1 MNLRAD
7 NRWQIWI
14 DRGGTFTDVVARSP
28 DGEVVTTKY
37 LSEDPARPG
46 DAAVGAIRDL
56 TGAGDGALPP
66 LAIRMGSTVATNALL
81 ERKGEPTLLAIT
93 RGFGDA
99 LTIGYQDRPELFARK
114 LDRTQ
119 PPHAMVAE
127 IIERVGPE
135 GDVLT
140 PLDEAAARAS
150 LQAAR
155 DQGLTS
161 IAIVLMHGYR
171 YPAHE
176 RRLATIAAELG
187 FAQIS
192 ASHDVSALI
201 KLIGRGD
208 TTLADAYL
216 SPVLHHY
223 VRQFIGQL
231 GAGSEGGVDPQFMKS
246 SGGLAAAAAFHGRD
260 AILSGPAGG
269 IVGMVGSAAP
279 LGKTRLIGF
288 DMGGTSTD
296 VSHYAGRLE
305 RDNETIVAGTRIR
318 APMLRI
324 HTVAAGGGSICRWD
338 GARLSVGPESAGANP
353 GPAAYGRGGP
363 LTVTDCNV
371 LLGKIQ
377 PDHFPKLFGPAGDQ
391 PLDREIVVQKFAA
404 MAAEVGNITPEGL
417 AEGLLAIAVQQM
429 ANAIKRITIARGHDV
444 SQGYSLVGF
453 GGAAGQHVC
462 LVADA
467 LGVDEILLHP
477 LAGVLSAYGMGLARP
492 SAIRERTLA
501 LTLDDNCAAAL
512 AAVEAELSAQAR
524 ADLSATA
531 QTSRETLLFVRLA
544 DGDNAIELPFA
555 PAAEIAAAFAAA
567 FRQRFGYAPHDNLV
581 VDRIRVELTEA
592 GDAQAALPP
601 PASGAETTPETVT
614 AWLAGAAHDVPLHQR
629 INLAPG
635 RRVASPAIIIDALST
650 TVIEPGWTATVE
662 QEGTL
667 RVTRSLRASRKADV
681 PPKGFAQRHK
691 DTNTEQGADRRYRK
705 ADMDLAPEAKT
716 GKARHA
722 PSFFVSLCLRA
733 KSFLGLTPKDDP
745 PFERITEPDPIR
757 LEIFN
762 SLFMAIAEEMGGAL
776 QHSASSI
783 NIRERLD
790 FSCAIFDGEGRL
802 VANAPHMPVHL
813 GSMGESVRTILR
825 QRGPGADGQPR
836 DGRGLRPGDA
846 YALNAPYDG
855 GTHLPD
861 ITVIMPV
868 FVAGQDTP
876 AFFVAARGHHADLGG
891 IAPGSMPPNS
901 RSIDDEGIIFDNM
914 LLVDDGHFR
923 DAAVAAHL
931 ADSPFPARNPALN
944 IADLKAQVAACQR
957 GASALADLSAAHGVQ
972 TVAAYMAHGQAQA
985 EAAVRQLLARL
996 DDGQFRYAMDN
1007 GAEVVVAVTVDRDA
1021 RHVTIDFTGSS
1032 ATLPDNFNAPLP
1044 VVRAAVLYVLRTMLD
1059 DPIPMNEGCLA
1070 PVTLIV
1076 PENSMLSPRYPAA
1089 VVAGNVETSQVITD
1103 ALFAAF
1109 GAMAPA
1115 QGTMNNFTFG
1125 NETHQY
1131 YETIAGGSGA
1141 GPGFDGTSVIQTHMT
1156 NSRMTDPE
1164 VMEMRFPV
1172 IVEEFSIRQGSGGEG
1187 QWRGGDGATRR
1198 IRFREPMAA
1207 NILANR
1213 RAIPPRGLAGGSDAA
1228 PGRNWVE
1235 RGDGTVEMLGATG
1248 SADLAAG
1255 DAFVIETPGGGG
1267 YGEPGD
1273 ERG

>member
-1 MNLRAD
+1 MAFPTD
-7 NRWQIWI
+7 ERWHIWI

-28 DGEVVTTKY
+28 GGAVVTTKY

-46 DAAVGAIRDL
+46 DAAVNAIRDL
-56 TGAGDGALPP
+56 TGAGAGALPP

-93 RGFGDA
+93 RGFRDA
-99 LTIGYQDRPELFARK
+99 LTIGYQDRPDLFARR
-114 LDRTQ
+114 LDRIP
-119 PPHAMVAE
+119 PPHAAIAE
-127 IIERVGPE
+127 IAERTGPDGE
-135 GDVLT
+135 VLL
-140 PLDEAAARAS
+140 PLDEGAARAS
-150 LQAAR
+150 LEAAR
-155 DQGLTS
+155 ESGLSS
-161 IAIVLMHGYR
+161 IAIVLVHGYR
-171 YPAHE
+171 HPAHE
-176 RRLATIAAELG
+176 ARLAQIARETG

-192 ASHDVSALI
+192 TSHDVSALI

-216 SPVLHHY
+216 SPVLRHY
-223 VRQFIGQL
+223 VDQFVAQL
-231 GAGSEGGVDPQFMKS
+231 GDDVDPQFMKS
-246 SGGLAAAAAFHGRD
+246 SGGLASAAAFHGRD

-279 LGKTRLIGF
+279 LGKDRLIGF

-338 GARLSVGPESAGANP
+338 GARLLVGPESAGANP

-377 PDHFPKLFGPAGDQ
+377 PGHFPKLFGPDGDQ
-391 PLDREIVVQKFAA
+391 PLDRAIVVEKFAA
-404 MAAEVGNITPEGL
+404 MAAEVGNITPEAL
-417 AEGLLAIAVQQM
+417 AGGLLAIAVQQM
-429 ANAIKRITIARGHDV
+429 ANAIKRITIARGHDLT
-444 SQGYSLVGF
+444 QGYSLTGF

-467 LGVDEILLHP
+467 LGIDEILLHP

-501 LTLDDNCAAAL
+501 LKLDEDCAATL
-512 AAVEAELSAQAR
+512 AAAEADLSDQAR
-524 ADLSATA
+524 ADLAPDAETI
-531 QTSRETLLFVRLA
+531 RETLLFVRLA
-544 DGDNAIELPFA
+544 DSDNAIELPLA
-555 PAAEIAAAFAAA
+555 PPADIAQAFAAA
-567 FRQRFGYAPHDNLV
+567 FRQRFGYAPHANLV
-581 VDRIRVELTEA
+581 VDRIRVELTETA
-592 GDAQAALPP
+592 DAPATIAP
-601 PASGAETTPETVT
+601 PAPSAGAEPEIVI
-614 AWLAGAAHDVPLHQR
+614 AWLAGAGHRVPLHQR
-629 INLAPG
+629 AALAPG
-635 RRVASPAIIIDALST
+635 RTVAGPAIIIDALST
-650 TVIEPGWTATVE
+650 TIVEPGWRAEV
-662 QEGTL
+662 QHEGTL
-667 RVTRSLRASRKADV
+667 LLARTRTADV
-681 PPKGFAQRHK
+681 AAATQH
-691 DTNTEQGADRRYRK
+691 
-705 ADMDLAPEAKT
+705 DLAT
-716 GKARHA
+716 
-722 PSFFVSLCLRA
+722 
-733 KSFLGLTPKDDP
+733 
-745 PFERITEPDPIR
+745 PDPVR

-825 QRGPGADGQPR
+825 QRTKDA
-836 DGRGLRPGDA
+836 RGIRRGDA

-868 FVAGQDTP
+868 FVAGKDEGDETP
-876 AFFVAARGHHADLGG
+876 DFFVAARGHHADLGG
-891 IAPGSMPPNS
+891 IAPGSMPPDS
-901 RSIDDEGIIFDNM
+901 KSIADEGILFDNV
-914 LLVDDGHFR
+914 LIVDDGHFL
-923 DAAVAAHL
+923 DAAVASHL
-931 ADSPFPARNPALN
+931 VDSPWPARNPALN

-957 GASALADLSAAHGVQ
+957 GASALADLSAAHGAA
-972 TVAAYMAHGQAQA
+972 TVAAYMTHGQRQA
-985 EAAVRQLLARL
+985 EAAVRQLIAGLG
-996 DDGQFRYAMDN
+996 DGQFTYAMDN
-1007 GAEVVVAVTVDRDA
+1007 GAEVAVAVKVDRAA

-1032 ATLPDNFNAPLP
+1032 ATLPDNFNAPTP

-1076 PENSMLSPRYPAA
+1076 PGNSMLSPRWPAA

-1103 ALFAAF
+1103 ALFIAF
-1109 GAMAPA
+1109 GAMAGA

-1125 NETHQY
+1125 NDTHQY

-1164 VMEMRFPV
+1164 VMETRFPV
-1172 IVEEFSIRQGSGGEG
+1172 IVEEFSIRRGSGGAG
-1187 QWRGGDGATRR
+1187 RWRGGDGATRR
-1198 IRFREPMAA
+1198 IRFRAPMAA

-1213 RAIPPRGLAGGSDAA
+1213 RRIAPAGLAGGCDGA
-1228 PGRNWVE
+1228 PGRNRVE
-1235 RGDGTVEMLGATG
+1235 RTDGTIEELGATG
-1248 SADLAAG
+1248 SARLEAG

-1267 YGEPGD
+1267 YGAAE
-1273 ERG
+1273 ER

>member
-1 MNLRAD
+1 MPPHTD
-7 NRWQIWI
+7 ERWHIWI
-14 DRGGTFTDVVARSP
+14 DRGGTFTDVVARRP
-28 DGEVVTTKY
+28 DGAVVTTKY

-56 TGAGDGALPP
+56 TGAGAGALPP

-99 LTIGYQDRPELFARK
+99 LTIGYQDRPDLFARR
-114 LDRTQ
+114 LDRTP
-119 PPHAMVAE
+119 PPHAAVAE
-127 IIERVGPE
+127 IAERVGPDGE
-135 GDVLT
+135 ILT
-140 PLDEAAARAS
+140 PLDEDAARAA

-155 DQGLTS
+155 DRGLSS

-176 RRLATIAAELG
+176 RLLAEIARELG
-187 FAQIS
+187 FTQIS
-192 ASHDVSALI
+192 TSHDVSALI
-201 KLIGRGD
+201 KLVGRGD

-216 SPVLHHY
+216 SPVLRHY
-223 VRQFIGQL
+223 VDQFVAQL
-231 GAGSEGGVDPQFMKS
+231 GASSNGGIDPQFMKS
-246 SGGLAAAAAFHGRD
+246 SGGLASAAAFHGRD

-269 IVGMVGSAAP
+269 IVGMAGSAAP

-296 VSHYAGRLE
+296 VSHYAGSLE

-338 GARLSVGPESAGANP
+338 GARLIVGPESAGANP

-377 PDHFPKLFGPAGDQ
+377 PDHFPKLFGPNGDH
-391 PLDREIVVQKFAA
+391 PLGRDIVVEKFAA
-404 MAAEVGNITPEGL
+404 MAAEVGNITPEVL

-429 ANAIKRITIARGHDV
+429 ANAIKRITIARGHDLT
-444 SQGYSLVGF
+444 QGYSLVGF

-462 LVADA
+462 LVANA

-501 LTLDDNCAAAL
+501 LKLDAGCAKAL
-512 AAVEAELSAQAR
+512 ATVETELSGQAS
-524 ADLSATA
+524 ADLSPDTE
-531 QTSRETLLFVRLA
+531 TVRETLLFVRLA
-544 DGDNAIELPFA
+544 DSDNAIELPLA
-555 PAAEIAAAFAAA
+555 SPAEIASAFAAA

-581 VDRIRVELTEA
+581 IDRIRVELTET
-592 GDAQAALPP
+592 GDTPATIAP
-601 PASGAETTPETVT
+601 PAPLAEAEPETVT
-614 AWLAGAAHDVPLHQR
+614 AWLAGAEHSVPLHQR
-629 INLAPG
+629 SALAPG
-635 RRVASPAIIIDALST
+635 RTVAGPAIIIDPLST
-650 TVIEPGWTATVE
+650 TIVEPGWRAEV
-662 QEGTL
+662 QSEGTL
-667 RVTRSLRASRKADV
+667 LLARSR
-681 PPKGFAQRHK
+681 
-691 DTNTEQGADRRYRK
+691 
-705 ADMDLAPEAKT
+705 LAETHVAV
-716 GKARHA
+716 A
-722 PSFFVSLCLRA
+722 
-733 KSFLGLTPKDDP
+733 DDP
-745 PFERITEPDPIR
+745 THPDPIR

-790 FSCAIFDGEGRL
+790 FSCAIFDGNGSL

-825 QRGPGADGQPR
+825 QRTT
-836 DGRGLRPGDA
+836 DGRGIRRGDA

-868 FVAGQDTP
+868 FVAKEDDGDDTP
-876 AFFVAARGHHADLGG
+876 SFFVAARGHHADLGG
-891 IAPGSMPPNS
+891 IAPGSMPPGS
-901 RSIDDEGIIFDNM
+901 RSIEDEGILFDNE
-914 LLVDDGHFR
+914 LIVDDGNFL
-923 DAAVAAHL
+923 DAAVHAHL
-931 ADSPFPARNPALN
+931 NVGNWPARNPALN

-957 GASALADLSAAHGVQ
+957 GASALADLCAAHGAA
-972 TVAAYMAHGQAQA
+972 TVAAYMAHGQRQA
-985 EAAVRQLLARL
+985 EAAVRQLIARL
-996 DDGQFRYAMDN
+996 DDGAFRYPMDN
-1007 GAEVVVAVTVDRDA
+1007 GAEVAVAVTVDREA

-1032 ATLPDNFNAPLP
+1032 LTLPDNFNAPTP

-1076 PENSMLSPRYPAA
+1076 PPDSMLSPRYPAA

-1103 ALFAAF
+1103 ALFIAF
-1109 GAMAPA
+1109 GAMAGA

-1125 NETHQY
+1125 NDAHQY

-1164 VMEMRFPV
+1164 VMETRFPV
-1172 IVEEFSIRQGSGGEG
+1172 IVEEFSIRRGSGGAG
-1187 QWRGGDGATRR
+1187 RWHGGDGARRR
-1198 IRFREPMAA
+1198 IRFRAPMAA

-1213 RAIPPRGLAGGSDAA
+1213 RRIAPAGLAGGADAA
-1228 PGRNWVE
+1228 PGRNWIE
-1235 RGDGTVEMLGATG
+1235 RADGRVEMLAATG
-1248 SADLAAG
+1248 SADLGAG

-1267 YGEPGD
+1267 YGNAGE
-1273 ERG
+1273 E

>member
-1 MNLRAD
+1 MALHPD
-7 NRWQIWI
+7 DRWHIWI

-28 DGEVVTTKY
+28 DGTVVTTKY

-46 DAAVGAIRDL
+46 DAAVNAIHDL
-56 TGAGDGALPP
+56 TGAGSGPLPR

-93 RGFGDA
+93 RGFGNA
-99 LTIGYQDRPELFARK
+99 LTIGYQDRPDLFARK
-114 LDRTQ
+114 LQRTP
-119 PPHAMVAE
+119 PPHAEVAE
-127 IIERVGPE
+127 IAERVDPDGA
-135 GDVLT
+135 VLT
-140 PLDEAAARAS
+140 PLDEEQARTA

-155 DQGLTS
+155 DRGLAS

-176 RRLATIAAELG
+176 RRLAAIAAELG
-187 FAQIS
+187 FTQIS
-192 ASHDVSALI
+192 TSHEVSALI

-216 SPVLHHY
+216 SPVLRHY
-223 VRQFIGQL
+223 VDQFVGQL
-231 GAGSEGGVDPQFMKS
+231 GEGIDPQFMKS
-246 SGGLAAAAAFHGRD
+246 SGGLAAASAFHGRD

-279 LGKTRLIGF
+279 LGKMRLIGF

-338 GARLSVGPESAGANP
+338 GARLLVGPESAGANP

-391 PLDREIVVQKFAA
+391 PLDRTVVAEKFAA
-404 MAAEVGNITPEGL
+404 MAADVGSITPEAL

-444 SQGYSLVGF
+444 TQGYSLVGF

-467 LGVDEILLHP
+467 LGIDEILLHP
-477 LAGVLSAYGMGLARP
+477 LAGVLSAYGMGLAKP

-501 LTLDDNCAAAL
+501 LKLDADCAATL
-512 AAVEAELSAQAR
+512 AAAE
-524 ADLSATA
+524 ADLSEQARTDLAEGAEAT
-531 QTSRETLLFVRLA
+531 RETLLFVRLA
-544 DGDNAIELPFA
+544 DSDNAIELPLA
-555 PAAEIAAAFAAA
+555 PPAEVASAFAAA

-592 GDAQAALPP
+592 ADTPAALPP
-601 PASGAETTPETVT
+601 PATSSETTSETVA
-614 AWLAGAAHDVPLHQR
+614 AWLAGAPRDVPLHQR
-629 INLAPG
+629 SALAAG
-635 RRVASPAIIIDALST
+635 SSVSGPAIIIDALST
-650 TVIEPGWTATVE
+650 TVVEPGWTATVE
-662 QEGTL
+662 EEGTL
-667 RVTRSLRASRKADV
+667 NLTRAPRRKPGPSVHDDTRGSTPSGPRLSSGSTNASD
-681 PPKGFAQRHK
+681 
-691 DTNTEQGADRRYRK
+691 
-705 ADMDLAPEAKT
+705 
-716 GKARHA
+716 
-722 PSFFVSLCLRA
+722 
-733 KSFLGLTPKDDP
+733 
-745 PFERITEPDPIR
+745 EPDPIR

-790 FSCAIFDGEGRL
+790 FSCAIFDGKGRL

-825 QRGPGADGQPR
+825 QRTG
-836 DGRGLRPGDA
+836 DGRGIRRGDA

-868 FVAGQDTP
+868 FVESSTP
-876 AFFVAARGHHADLGG
+876 SFFVAARGHHADLGG
-891 IAPGSMPPNS
+891 ISPGSMPPDS
-901 RSIDDEGIIFDNM
+901 KSIADEGILFDNV
-914 LLVDDGHFR
+914 LIVDDGNFL
-923 DAAVAAHL
+923 DAEVHAHL
-931 ADSPFPARNPALN
+931 TAGDWPARNPALN
-944 IADLKAQVAACQR
+944 ITDLKAQVAACQR
-957 GASALADLSAAHGVQ
+957 GASALTDLSAAHGTA
-972 TVAAYMAHGQAQA
+972 TVAAYMAHGQRQA
-985 EAAVRQLLARL
+985 EAAVRQLIARL
-996 DDGQFRYAMDN
+996 DDGAFTYAMDN
-1007 GAEVVVAVTVDRDA
+1007 GAEVAVAVKVDRAA

-1032 ATLPDNFNAPLP
+1032 PTLPDNFNAPMP

-1076 PENSMLSPRYPAA
+1076 PDDSMLSPRHPAA

-1103 ALFAAF
+1103 ALFIAF
-1109 GAMAPA
+1109 GAMAGA

-1125 NETHQY
+1125 NEAHQY

-1141 GPGFDGTSVIQTHMT
+1141 GPGFNGTSVIQTHMT

-1164 VMEMRFPV
+1164 VMEIRFPV
-1172 IVEEFSIRQGSGGEG
+1172 IVEEFSIRKGSGGVG
-1187 QWRGGDGATRR
+1187 RWHGGDGATRR

-1213 RAIPPRGLAGGSDAA
+1213 RRIAPAGLAGGEDAA

-1235 RGDGTVEMLGATG
+1235 RTDGSVEVLAATG

-1267 YGEPGD
+1267 YGKAGD
-1273 ERG
+1273 DN

>member
-1 MNLRAD
+1 MAPPTD
-7 NRWQIWI
+7 ARWHIWI
-14 DRGGTFTDVVARSP
+14 DRGGTFTDVVARRP
-28 DGEVVTTKY
+28 DGAVITTKY

-56 TGAGDGALPP
+56 TGAGAGELPP

-81 ERKGEPTLLAIT
+81 ERKGQPTLLAIT
-93 RGFGDA
+93 HGFRDA
-99 LTIGYQDRPELFARK
+99 LTIGYQDRPELFARR
-114 LDRTQ
+114 LDRTP
-119 PPHAMVAE
+119 PPHAEVAE
-127 IIERVGPE
+127 MIERIGPDGE
-135 GDVLT
+135 VLT
-140 PLDEAAARAS
+140 PLDEEAARAAFH
-150 LQAAR
+150 AAR
-155 DQGLTS
+155 HRGLS
-161 IAIVLMHGYR
+161 SVAIVLMHGYR

-176 RRLATIAAELG
+176 RRLAELAAEAG
-187 FAQIS
+187 FTQIS
-192 ASHDVSALI
+192 TSHDVSALI
-201 KLIGRGD
+201 KLVGRGD

-216 SPVLHHY
+216 SPVLRHY
-223 VRQFIGQL
+223 VDQFVAQL
-231 GAGSEGGVDPQFMKS
+231 GDDGANPQFMKS
-246 SGGLAAAAAFHGRD
+246 SGGLASASAFHGRD

-279 LGKTRLIGF
+279 LGKDRLIGF

-305 RDNETIVAGTRIR
+305 RDNESVVAGTRIR

-338 GARLSVGPESAGANP
+338 GARLTVGPESAGANP

-377 PDHFPKLFGPAGDQ
+377 PDHFPKLFGPGGDQ
-391 PLDREIVVQKFAA
+391 PLDRTVVAEKFAA
-404 MAAEVGNITPEGL
+404 MAAEIGSITPEAL

-429 ANAIKRITIARGHDV
+429 ANAIKRITVARGHDLT
-444 SQGYSLVGF
+444 QGYSLVGF

-467 LGVDEILLHP
+467 LGIDEILLHP

-501 LTLDDNCAAAL
+501 LTLNDDAATTLAAA
-512 AAVEAELSAQAR
+512 EAELSAAAR
-524 ADLSATA
+524 ADLTLGAA
-531 QTSRETLLFVRLA
+531 IARETLLFVRLA
-544 DGDNAIELPFA
+544 DSDNAIELPLA
-555 PAAEIAAAFAAA
+555 PPAAVAAAFAAA
-567 FRQRFGYAPHDNLV
+567 FRQRFGYAPHTNLV

-592 GDAQAALPP
+592 DDVPATLPP
-601 PASGAETTPETVT
+601 PAATAEVAPETVT
-614 AWLAGAAHDVPLHQR
+614 AWLAGSAHPVPLHR
-629 INLAPG
+629 RSALAPG
-635 RRVASPAIIIDALST
+635 RTIAGPAIIVDALST
-650 TVIEPGWTATVE
+650 TIVEPDWQAEV
-662 QEGTL
+662 QREGTL
-667 RVTRSLRASRKADV
+667 RLARTRAVTAQIAAADELS
-681 PPKGFAQRHK
+681 A
-691 DTNTEQGADRRYRK
+691 
-705 ADMDLAPEAKT
+705 
-716 GKARHA
+716 
-722 PSFFVSLCLRA
+722 
-733 KSFLGLTPKDDP
+733 
-745 PFERITEPDPIR
+745 PDPIR

-790 FSCAIFDGEGRL
+790 FSCAIFDGAGSL

-825 QRGPGADGQPR
+825 QRSA
-836 DGRGLRPGDA
+836 DGRGIRPGDA

-868 FVAGQDTP
+868 FIAGEDQGGDAP

-891 IAPGSMPPNS
+891 IAPGSMPPDS
-901 RSIDDEGIIFDNM
+901 RSIADEGILFDNV
-914 LLVDDGHFR
+914 LIVDDGDFL
-923 DAAVAAHL
+923 DARIHAHL
-931 ADSPFPARNPALN
+931 TAGPFPARNPALN

-957 GASALADLSAAHGVQ
+957 GAGALADLSAAHGVR
-972 TVAAYMAHGQAQA
+972 TIAAYMAHGQRQA
-985 EAAVRQLLARL
+985 EAAVRQLIARL
-996 DDGQFRYAMDN
+996 DDGAFRYAMDN
-1007 GAEVVVAVTVDRDA
+1007 GAEVAVAVRVDRAA

-1032 ATLPDNFNAPLP
+1032 ATLPDNFNAPAP

-1076 PENSMLSPRYPAA
+1076 PPDSMLSPRYPAA

-1109 GAMAPA
+1109 GAMAGA

-1125 NETHQY
+1125 NEQYQY

-1141 GPGFDGTSVIQTHMT
+1141 GPGFDGTGVIQTHMT

-1164 VMEMRFPV
+1164 VMEARFPV
-1172 IVEEFSIRQGSGGEG
+1172 IVEEFSIRGGSGGAG
-1187 QWRGGDGATRR
+1187 KWHGGDGARRR

-1213 RAIPPRGLAGGSDAA
+1213 RQVAPAGLAGGQDAA

-1235 RGDGTVEMLGATG
+1235 RADGRVEMLAATG
-1248 SADLAAG
+1248 SAELAAG

-1267 YGEPGD
+1267 YGKSGD
-1273 ERG
+1273 

>member
-1 MNLRAD
+1 MAPPSD
-7 NRWQIWI
+7 DRWHIWI
-14 DRGGTFTDVVARSP
+14 DRGGTFTDVVARGP
-28 DGEVVTTKY
+28 DGAVVTTKY

-46 DAAVGAIRDL
+46 DAAVNAIRDL
-56 TGAGDGALPP
+56 TSAGTGDLPP

-81 ERKGEPTLLAIT
+81 ERKGQPTLLAIT
-93 RGFGDA
+93 KGFGDA
-99 LTIGYQDRPELFARK
+99 LTIGYQDRPDLFARK
-114 LDRTQ
+114 LDRTP
-119 PPHAMVAE
+119 PPHAGVAE
-127 IIERVGPE
+127 IAERVGPE
-135 GDVLT
+135 GDILT
-140 PLDEAAARAS
+140 PLDESAARAL

-155 DQGLTS
+155 DRGLSS

-171 YPAHE
+171 FPAHE
-176 RRLATIAAELG
+176 QRLAAIARETG
-187 FAQIS
+187 FTQIS
-192 ASHDVSALI
+192 TSHDVSALI
-201 KLIGRGD
+201 KLVGRGD

-216 SPVLHHY
+216 SPVLRHY
-223 VRQFIGQL
+223 VDQFVAQL
-231 GAGSEGGVDPQFMKS
+231 GANVDGGIDPQFMKS
-246 SGGLAAAAAFHGRD
+246 SGGLASASAFHGRD

-279 LGKTRLIGF
+279 LGKDRLIGF

-305 RDNETIVAGTRIR
+305 RDNEGVVAGTRIR

-338 GARLSVGPESAGANP
+338 GARLLVGPESAGANP

-377 PDHFPKLFGPAGDQ
+377 ADHFPNLFGPNGDQ
-391 PLDREIVVQKFAA
+391 PLDREVVVEKFAA
-404 MAAEVGNITPEGL
+404 LAAEVGNITPEAL
-417 AEGLLAIAVQQM
+417 AEGLLSIAVQQM
-429 ANAIKRITIARGHDV
+429 ANAIKRITIARGHDLT
-444 SQGYSLVGF
+444 QGYSLVGF

-501 LTLDDNCAAAL
+501 IPLDAACAATL
-512 AAVEAELSAQAR
+512 AAAEAELSDAAR
-524 ADLSATA
+524 ADLAPDA
-531 QTSRETLLFVRLA
+531 RTSRETLLFVRLA
-544 DGDNAIELPFA
+544 DSDNAIELPPGS
-555 PAAEIAAAFAAA
+555 PADVASAFAAA
-567 FRQRFGYAPHDNLV
+567 FRQRFGYAPHDSLV
-581 VDRIRVELTEA
+581 VDRIRVELTET
-592 GDAQAALPP
+592 GDAPATLQPLAAAAGTP
-601 PASGAETTPETVT
+601 PETVT
-614 AWLAGAAHDVPLHQR
+614 AWLAGGPRNIPLYQRGALAA
-629 INLAPG
+629 G
-635 RRVASPAIIIDALST
+635 RTIAGPAIIIDALST
-650 TVIEPGWTATVE
+650 TIVEPGWRAEV
-662 QEGTL
+662 QHEGTL
-667 RVTRSLRASRKADV
+667 LLARARTANVAAVIRD
-681 PPKGFAQRHK
+681 
-691 DTNTEQGADRRYRK
+691 
-705 ADMDLAPEAKT
+705 DLAT
-716 GKARHA
+716 
-722 PSFFVSLCLRA
+722 
-733 KSFLGLTPKDDP
+733 
-745 PFERITEPDPIR
+745 PDPIR

-790 FSCAIFDGEGRL
+790 FSCAIFDSEGRL

-825 QRGPGADGQPR
+825 QRTG
-836 DGRGLRPGDA
+836 DGRGIKRGDA

-868 FVAGQDTP
+868 FIESDTP
-876 AFFVAARGHHADLGG
+876 AFFVATRGHHADLGG
-891 IAPGSMPPNS
+891 IAPGSMPPDS
-901 RSIDDEGIIFDNM
+901 KSIEDEGILFDNV
-914 LLVDDGHFR
+914 LIVDDGSFL
-923 DAAVAAHL
+923 DADVHAHL
-931 ADSPFPARNPALN
+931 LDSDWPARNPALN

-957 GASALADLSAAHGVQ
+957 GASALADLSTAHGAR
-972 TVAAYMAHGQAQA
+972 TVAAYMAHGQRQA
-985 EAAVRQLLARL
+985 EAAVRQLIARL
-996 DDGQFRYAMDN
+996 DDGAFTYAMDN
-1007 GAEVVVAVTVDRDA
+1007 GAEVAVAVKVDREA

-1032 ATLPDNFNAPLP
+1032 ATLPDNFNAPAP

-1076 PENSMLSPRYPAA
+1076 PEDSMLSPTYPAA

-1125 NETHQY
+1125 NTAHQY

-1164 VMEMRFPV
+1164 VMETRFPV
-1172 IVEEFSIRQGSGGEG
+1172 IVEEFSIRKGSGGAG
-1187 QWRGGDGATRR
+1187 RWRGGDGATRR
-1198 IRFREPMAA
+1198 IRFREAMAA

-1213 RAIPPRGLAGGSDAA
+1213 RRIAPSGLAGGKDAA
-1228 PGRNWVE
+1228 PGSNRVE
-1235 RGDGTVEMLGATG
+1235 RVDGSVEMLAATG
-1248 SADLAAG
+1248 SADVQAG
-1255 DAFVIETPGGGG
+1255 DVFVIETPGGGG
-1267 YGEPGD
+1267 YGKAGD
-1273 ERG
+1273 DN

>member
-1 MNLRAD
+1 MASRPD
-7 NRWQIWI
+7 DGWQIWI
-14 DRGGTFTDVVARSP
+14 DRGGTFTDVVARRP
-28 DGEVVTTKY
+28 DGTVVTTKY

-46 DAAVGAIRDL
+46 DAAVNAIRDL
-56 TGAGDGALPP
+56 TGVGEGPLPP

-81 ERKGEPTLLAIT
+81 ERKGAPTLLAIT

-99 LTIGYQDRPELFARK
+99 LTIGYQDRPDLFARE
-114 LDRTQ
+114 LLRIP
-119 PPHAMVAE
+119 PPHTAVAE
-127 IIERVGPE
+127 IDERVGADGE
-135 GDVLT
+135 IIR
-140 PLDEAAARAS
+140 PLDEAAARTA
-150 LQAAR
+150 LEAAR
-155 DQGLTS
+155 ARGLAS

-176 RRLATIAAELG
+176 RRLADIARDVG
-187 FAQIS
+187 FIQIS
-192 ASHDVSALI
+192 TSHDVSALI
-201 KLIGRGD
+201 KLVGRGD

-223 VRQFIGQL
+223 VRQFVAQL
-231 GAGSEGGVDPQFMKS
+231 DGGIDPQFMKS
-246 SGGLAAAAAFHGRD
+246 SGGLASAGAFHGRD

-279 LGKTRLIGF
+279 LGKDRLIGF

-371 LLGKIQ
+371 LLGKVQ
-377 PDHFPKLFGPAGDQ
+377 PGHFPKLFGPNGDQ

-404 MAAEVGNITPEGL
+404 MAEQVGGMSPEAL
-417 AEGLLAIAVQQM
+417 AEGLLEIAVQQM
-429 ANAIKRITIARGHDV
+429 ANAIKRITIARGHDLT
-444 SQGYSLVGF
+444 QGYSLVGF

-467 LGVDEILLHP
+467 LGIDEILLHP

-492 SAIRERTLA
+492 SAIRERTLG
-501 LTLDDNCAAAL
+501 LKLDANCALPL
-512 AAVEAELSAQAR
+512 AAAEAELTEAAR
-524 ADLSATA
+524 ADLADGAKTR
-531 QTSRETLLFVRLA
+531 RETLLFIRLA
-544 DGDNAIELPFA
+544 DSDNAIELPLT
-555 PAAEIAAAFAAA
+555 PPAEIASAFAAA
-567 FRQRFGYAPHDNLV
+567 FRQRFGYAPHANLV
-581 VDRIRVELTEA
+581 VDRIRVELTES
-592 GDAQAALPP
+592 GDLPATLPP
-601 PASGAETTPETVT
+601 PEPDAKTAPQTVT
-614 AWLAGAAHDVPLHQR
+614 AWLAGTAHAVPLHQR
-629 INLAPG
+629 GTLAPG
-635 RRVASPAIIIDALST
+635 RAIGGPAIIIDALST
-650 TVIEPGWTATVE
+650 TVVEPGWQAEVE
-662 QEGTL
+662 HEGTL
-667 RVTRSLRASRKADV
+667 RLVRTRTAGS
-681 PPKGFAQRHK
+681 Q
-691 DTNTEQGADRRYRK
+691 TT
-705 ADMDLAPEAKT
+705 
-716 GKARHA
+716 AR
-722 PSFFVSLCLRA
+722 
-733 KSFLGLTPKDDP
+733 DDP
-745 PFERITEPDPIR
+745 TRPDPVR

-790 FSCAIFDGEGRL
+790 FSCAIFDGDGRL

-825 QRGPGADGQPR
+825 QRTG
-836 DGRGLRPGDA
+836 DGRGIRRGDA

-868 FVAGQDTP
+868 FVAGEMP

-891 IAPGSMPPNS
+891 IAPGSMPPDS
-901 RSIDDEGIIFDNM
+901 RSIDEEGILFDNM
-914 LLVDDGHFR
+914 LIVDDGAFR
-923 DAAVAAHL
+923 DEAVLAHL
-931 ADSPFPARNPALN
+931 VAGAFPARNPALN
-944 IADLKAQVAACQR
+944 VADLKAQVAACQR
-957 GASALADLSAAHGVQ
+957 GATALAELSAAHGVR
-972 TVAAYMAHGQAQA
+972 TVAAYMAHGQRQA
-985 EAAVRQLLARL
+985 ETAVRQLVARL
-996 DDGQFRYAMDN
+996 DDGAFRYAMDN
-1007 GAEVVVAVTVDRDA
+1007 GAEVVVAVRVDREA

-1032 ATLPDNFNAPLP
+1032 PTLPDNFNAPMP

-1076 PENSMLSPRYPAA
+1076 PADSMLSPRYPAA

-1109 GAMAPA
+1109 GAMAGA

-1125 NETHQY
+1125 NDTYQY

-1141 GPGFDGTSVIQTHMT
+1141 GPGFAGTDVIQTHMT

-1164 VMEMRFPV
+1164 VMETRFPV
-1172 IVEEFSIRQGSGGEG
+1172 IVEDFAIRHGSGGRG
-1187 QWRGGDGATRR
+1187 RWHGGDGATRR

-1213 RAIPPRGLAGGSDAA
+1213 RKIAPAGLAGGEDAA
-1228 PGRNWVE
+1228 PGRNWIE
-1235 RGDGTVEMLGATG
+1235 RADGSIENLAATG
-1248 SADLAAG
+1248 SANLEAG

-1267 YGEPGD
+1267 YGEAGD
-1273 ERG
+1273 

>member
-1 MNLRAD
+1 MNPRAD

-28 DGEVVTTKY
+28 EGPVVTTKY

-56 TGAGDGALPP
+56 TGAGQGPLPP

-114 LDRTQ
+114 LDRTP

-127 IIERVGPE
+127 IIERVGPK

-155 DQGLTS
+155 DHGLTS

-176 RRLATIAAELG
+176 ARLAAIAAELG

-192 ASHDVSALI
+192 ASRDVSALI

-279 LGKTRLIGF
+279 LGKDRLIGF

-377 PDHFPKLFGPAGDQ
+377 PGHFPKLFGPKGDQ
-391 PLDREIVVQKFAA
+391 QLDREIVVQKFAA
-404 MAAEVGNITPEGL
+404 MAAEVGNITPEAL

-512 AAVEAELSAQAR
+512 AAVEAELSVQAR
-524 ADLSATA
+524 ADLSPDADIT
-531 QTSRETLLFVRLA
+531 RETLLFVRLA
-544 DGDNAIELPFA
+544 DSDNAIELPLA
-555 PAAEIAAAFAAA
+555 PPAEVAAAFAAA
-567 FRQRFGYAPHDNLV
+567 FRQRFGYAPHNNLV

-592 GDAQAALPP
+592 GDAPATLPTPAA
-601 PASGAETTPETVT
+601 ATESTPKTVT

-629 INLAPG
+629 GALAPG
-635 RRVASPAIIIDALST
+635 HTVVGPAIIIDALST
-650 TVIEPGWTATVE
+650 TIVEPGWAATVE

-667 RVTRSLRASRKADV
+667 RLSKNQMSPSPSGESEGVGSI
-681 PPKGFAQRHK
+681 
-691 DTNTEQGADRRYRK
+691 
-705 ADMDLAPEAKT
+705 DLAHGRATPPP
-716 GKARHA
+716 A
-722 PSFFVSLCLRA
+722 PPMNGR
-733 KSFLGLTPKDDP
+733 GD
-745 PFERITEPDPIR
+745 TEPDPIR

-790 FSCAIFDGEGRL
+790 FSCAIFDSHGRL

-996 DDGQFRYAMDN
+996 ADGRFRYAMDN
-1007 GAEVVVAVTVDRDA
+1007 GAEVVVAVTVDRAA

-1125 NETHQY
+1125 NEAHQY

-1141 GPGFDGTSVIQTHMT
+1141 GPGFNGTSVIQTHMT

-1172 IVEEFSIRQGSGGEG
+1172 IVEEFSIRLGSGGAG

-1198 IRFREPMAA
+1198 IRFCEPMAA

-1213 RAIPPRGLAGGSDAA
+1213 RAVAPRGLAGGSDAA

-1235 RGDGTVEMLGATG
+1235 RGDGTVEMLAATD

-1267 YGEPGD
+1267 YGEAGED
-1273 ERG
+1273 E

>member
-1 MNLRAD
+1 MNRD
-7 NRWQIWI
+7 PRWHIWI
-14 DRGGTFTDVVARSP
+14 DRGGTFTDVVARRP
-28 DGEVVTTKY
+28 DGTVVTTKY

-46 DAAVGAIRDL
+46 DAAINAICDL
-56 TGAGDGALPP
+56 TGAGSGALPP

-81 ERKGEPTLLAIT
+81 EHKGEPTLLAIT

-99 LTIGYQDRPELFARK
+99 LTIGYQDRPDLFARR
-114 LDRTQ
+114 LDRPP

-127 IIERVGPE
+127 IAERTGPD
-135 GDVLT
+135 GTVLA
-140 PLDEAAARAS
+140 PLDAAQARVA

-155 DQGLTS
+155 DAGLTS

-176 RRLATIAAELG
+176 ARLAEIASELG
-187 FAQIS
+187 FTQIS
-192 ASHDVSALI
+192 TSHDVSALI
-201 KLIGRGD
+201 KLVGRGD

-223 VRQFIGQL
+223 VHQFVGQL
-231 GAGSEGGVDPQFMKS
+231 GDDVDPQFMKS
-246 SGGLAAAAAFHGRD
+246 SGGLASASAFHGRD

-279 LGKTRLIGF
+279 LGKDRLIGF

-338 GARLSVGPESAGANP
+338 GARLLVGPESAGANP

-377 PDHFPKLFGPAGDQ
+377 PDHFPRLFGPSGDQ
-391 PLDREIVVQKFAA
+391 PLDRDIVVRKFAA
-404 MAAEVGNITPEGL
+404 MAAEVGNITPEAL

-444 SQGYSLVGF
+444 TQGYSLVGF

-477 LAGVLSAYGMGLARP
+477 LAGVLSAYGMGLAKP

-501 LTLDDNCAAAL
+501 LKLEADCAATL
-512 AAVEAELSAQAR
+512 SAAEAELSGAAR
-524 ADLSATA
+524 ADLSERAET
-531 QTSRETLLFVRLA
+531 TRETLLFVRLA
-544 DGDNAIELPFA
+544 DSDNAIELPFA
-555 PAAEIAAAFAAA
+555 PPAEVAEAFAAA

-581 VDRIRVELTEA
+581 VDRIRIELTET
-592 GDAQAALPP
+592 GDTPAALPP
-601 PASGAETTPETVT
+601 ASAAAEAEPETVV
-614 AWLAGAAHDVPLHQR
+614 AWLGGAAHEVPLHQR
-629 INLAPG
+629 SALAPG
-635 RRVASPAIIIDALST
+635 RTMSGPAIIVDALST
-650 TVIEPGWTATVE
+650 TIVEPGWNATVE
-662 QEGTL
+662 PEGTL
-667 RVTRSLRASRKADV
+667 KLVCAPRRKPGSSAIDNAHDSAHSA
-681 PPKGFAQRHK
+681 GQ
-691 DTNTEQGADRRYRK
+691 
-705 ADMDLAPEAKT
+705 
-716 GKARHA
+716 
-722 PSFFVSLCLRA
+722 
-733 KSFLGLTPKDDP
+733 
-745 PFERITEPDPIR
+745 PDPIR

-790 FSCAIFDGEGRL
+790 FSCAIFDRSGSL

-825 QRGPGADGQPR
+825 QRSA
-836 DGRGLRPGDA
+836 DGRGIKRGDA

-868 FVAGQDTP
+868 FVAKEDEGSDTP
-876 AFFVAARGHHADLGG
+876 SFFVAARGHHADLGG
-891 IAPGSMPPNS
+891 IAPGSMPPDS
-901 RSIDDEGIIFDNM
+901 RSIADEGILFDNE
-914 LLVDDGHFR
+914 LIVDDGNFC
-923 DAAVAAHL
+923 DAEVHAHL
-931 ADSPFPARNPALN
+931 TAGDWPARNPALN

-957 GASALADLSAAHGVQ
+957 GASALADLSAAHGAA
-972 TVAAYMAHGQAQA
+972 TVAAYMAHGQRQA
-985 EAAVRQLLARL
+985 EAAVRQLIAGLG
-996 DDGQFRYAMDN
+996 DGQFRYAMDN
-1007 GAEVVVAVTVDRDA
+1007 GAEIAVAVTVDREA
-1021 RHVTIDFTGSS
+1021 RNVTIDFTGSS

-1076 PENSMLSPRYPAA
+1076 PADSMLSPSYPAA

-1125 NETHQY
+1125 NDTYQY

-1164 VMEMRFPV
+1164 MMETRFPV
-1172 IVEEFSIRQGSGGEG
+1172 IVEEFSIRRGSGGSG
-1187 QWRGGDGATRR
+1187 KWHGGDGATRR

-1213 RAIPPRGLAGGSDAA
+1213 RRVAPAGLAGGGEAA

-1235 RGDGTVEMLGATG
+1235 RADGRVQH
-1248 SADLAAG
+1248 LAATDSAELAVG

-1267 YGEPGD
+1267 FGKAGD
-1273 ERG
+1273 

>member
-1 MNLRAD
+1 MARPTD
-7 NRWQIWI
+7 DRWHIWI

-28 DGEVVTTKY
+28 GGAVVTAKY

-46 DAAVGAIRDL
+46 DAAVNAIRDL
-56 TGAGDGALPP
+56 TGVGTGALPP

-99 LTIGYQDRPELFARK
+99 LTIGYQDRPDLFARR
-114 LDRTQ
+114 LDRIP
-119 PPHAMVAE
+119 PPHAEVTE
-127 IIERVGPE
+127 IVERVGPD
-135 GDVLT
+135 GNILI
-140 PLDEAAARAS
+140 PLDEAAVRTS

-155 DQGLTS
+155 DRGLTS

-176 RRLATIAAELG
+176 ARLAEIAAEVG
-187 FAQIS
+187 FTQIS
-192 ASHDVSALI
+192 TSHDVSALI
-201 KLIGRGD
+201 KLVGRGD

-223 VRQFIGQL
+223 VRQFVAQL
-231 GAGSEGGVDPQFMKS
+231 GAGSGEGIDPQFMKS
-246 SGGLAAAAAFHGRD
+246 SGGLASASAFHGRD

-279 LGKTRLIGF
+279 LGKDRLIGF

-338 GARLSVGPESAGANP
+338 GARLLVGPESAGANP

-363 LTVTDCNV
+363 LTITDCNV

-377 PDHFPKLFGPAGDQ
+377 PGHFPKLFGPNGDQ
-391 PLDREIVVQKFAA
+391 PLDRAIVVEKFAA
-404 MAAEVGNITPEGL
+404 MAAEVGNITPEAL

-444 SQGYSLVGF
+444 TQGYSLVGF

-492 SAIRERTLA
+492 SAIRERTLG
-501 LTLDDNCAAAL
+501 LKLDDDCAAAL
-512 AAVEAELSAQAR
+512 AEVDAELSAQAR
-524 ADLSATA
+524 AELSPDT
-531 QTSRETLLFVRLA
+531 QISHETLLFVRLA
-544 DGDNAIELPFA
+544 DSDNAIELPLA
-555 PAAEIAAAFAAA
+555 PPAEVAEAFADA
-567 FRQRFGYAPHDNLV
+567 FRRRFGYAPHANLV

-592 GDAQAALPP
+592 GDAPATLPTAA
-601 PASGAETTPETVT
+601 ASTETPPETLP

-629 INLAPG
+629 SALAPG
-635 RRVASPAIIIDALST
+635 RTIDGPAIIIDALST
-650 TVIEPGWTATVE
+650 TVIEPGWNAKVE
-662 QEGTL
+662 REGTL
-667 RVTRSLRASRKADV
+667 KLIREPRQKPGPSAI
-681 PPKGFAQRHK
+681 
-691 DTNTEQGADRRYRK
+691 EI
-705 ADMDLAPEAKT
+705 
-716 GKARHA
+716 ARGSA
-722 PSFFVSLCLRA
+722 PSGPRLSPGNMGA
-733 KSFLGLTPKDDP
+733 
-745 PFERITEPDPIR
+745 PDPIR

-790 FSCAIFDGEGRL
+790 FSCAIFDGKGRL

-825 QRGPGADGQPR
+825 QRTK
-836 DGRGLRPGDA
+836 DGRGIRRGDA

-868 FVAGQDTP
+868 FVDDAGAP

-891 IAPGSMPPNS
+891 IAPGSMPPDS
-901 RSIDDEGIIFDNM
+901 KSIADEGILFDNM
-914 LLVDDGHFR
+914 LIVDDGHFR
-923 DAAVAAHL
+923 DAAVAEHL
-931 ADSPFPARNPALN
+931 VDSDWPARDPALN

-972 TVAAYMAHGQAQA
+972 TVAAYMAHGQRQA
-985 EAAVRQLLARL
+985 EAAVRQLIARL
-996 DDGQFRYAMDN
+996 DDGKFRYAMDN
-1007 GAEVVVAVTVDRDA
+1007 GAEVVVAVKVDREA

-1032 ATLPDNFNAPLP
+1032 ATLPDNFNAPTP

-1076 PENSMLSPRYPAA
+1076 PDNSMLSPAYPAA

-1109 GAMAPA
+1109 NAMAPA

-1125 NETHQY
+1125 GAAYQY

-1141 GPGFDGTSVIQTHMT
+1141 GPGFNGASVIQTHMT

-1164 VMEMRFPV
+1164 VMETRFPV
-1172 IVEEFSIRQGSGGEG
+1172 IVEEFSIRKGSGGAG
-1187 QWRGGDGATRR
+1187 RWQGGDGATRR

-1235 RGDGTVEMLGATG
+1235 RADGSVEMLAATG
-1248 SADLAAG
+1248 SADLKPG

-1267 YGEPGD
+1267 YERAGED
-1273 ERG
+1273 Q

>member
-1 MNLRAD
+1 MGSD
-7 NRWQIWI
+7 PHWHIWI

-28 DGEVVTTKY
+28 DGTVVTSKY

-46 DAAVGAIRDL
+46 DAAVNAIRDL
-56 TGAGDGALPP
+56 TGAGTGTLPP

-81 ERKGEPTLLAIT
+81 ERKGQPTLLAIT

-99 LTIGYQDRPELFARK
+99 LTIGYQDRPDLFARR
-114 LDRTQ
+114 LDRIP
-119 PPHAMVAE
+119 PPHAEVAE
-127 IIERVGPE
+127 IVERVGPD
-135 GDVLT
+135 GDVLV
-140 PLDEAAARAS
+140 PLDETAARAS
-150 LQAAR
+150 LAAAR
-155 DQGLTS
+155 ARGLTS

-176 RRLATIAAELG
+176 VRLADIARETG
-187 FAQIS
+187 FTQIS
-192 ASHDVSALI
+192 TSHDVSALI
-201 KLIGRGD
+201 KLVGRGD

-223 VRQFIGQL
+223 VRQFVAQL
-231 GAGSEGGVDPQFMKS
+231 SAGSEGGVDPQFMKS
-246 SGGLAAAAAFHGRD
+246 SGGLASAAAFHGRD

-279 LGKTRLIGF
+279 LGKDRLIGF

-305 RDNETIVAGTRIR
+305 RDNESVVAGTRIR

-338 GARLSVGPESAGANP
+338 GARLTVGPESAGANP

-377 PDHFPKLFGPAGDQ
+377 PDHFPRLFGPAGDQ
-391 PLDREIVVQKFAA
+391 PLDRDVVVQKFAA
-404 MAAEVGNITPEGL
+404 MAAEVGTITPEVL
-417 AEGLLAIAVQQM
+417 AEGLLRIAVQQM

-444 SQGYSLVGF
+444 TQGYSLVGF

-467 LGVDEILLHP
+467 LGIDEILLHP

-492 SAIRERTLA
+492 SAIRERTLGA
-501 LTLDDNCAAAL
+501 KLDEDCAAML
-512 AAVEAELSAQAR
+512 AGTETELSEQAR
-524 ADLSATA
+524 ADLAAGAETA
-531 QTSRETLLFVRLA
+531 RETLLFVRLA
-544 DGDNAIELPFA
+544 DSDNAIELPLA
-555 PAAEIAAAFAAA
+555 PPAEIAEAFAAA
-567 FRQRFGYAPHDNLV
+567 FRQRFGYAPHSNLV

-592 GDAQAALPP
+592 GDAPPSLPP
-601 PASGAETTPETVT
+601 SAATAETAPETVT
-614 AWLAGAAHDVPLHQR
+614 GWLAGAAHDIPLHQR
-629 INLAPG
+629 SALAPG
-635 RRVASPAIIIDALST
+635 RTIAGPAIIIDALST
-650 TVIEPGWTATVE
+650 MVVEPGWTATVE
-662 QEGTL
+662 HEGTL
-667 RVTRSLRASRKADV
+667 KLTRDPRRKPGPSATGPAYED
-681 PPKGFAQRHK
+681 
-691 DTNTEQGADRRYRK
+691 GAR
-705 ADMDLAPEAKT
+705 LSP
-716 GKARHA
+716 G
-722 PSFFVSLCLRA
+722 
-733 KSFLGLTPKDDP
+733 
-745 PFERITEPDPIR
+745 ITDAESAPDPIR

-790 FSCAIFDGEGRL
+790 FSCAIFDAAGLL

-825 QRGPGADGQPR
+825 QRTG
-836 DGRGLRPGDA
+836 DGRGIRRGDA

-868 FVAGQDTP
+868 FVDGETP
-876 AFFVAARGHHADLGG
+876 SFFVAARGHHADLGG
-891 IAPGSMPPNS
+891 IAPGSMPPDS
-901 RSIDDEGIIFDNM
+901 KSIADEGILFDNV
-914 LLVDDGHFR
+914 LIVDDGHFR

-931 ADSPFPARNPALN
+931 VDSPWPARNPALN

-957 GASALADLSAAHGVQ
+957 GASALADLSAAHGAK
-972 TVAAYMAHGQAQA
+972 TVAAYMKHGQAQA
-985 EAAVRQLLARL
+985 EAAVRQLIARL
-996 DDGQFRYAMDN
+996 DDGAFRYAMDN
-1007 GAEVVVAVTVDRDA
+1007 GAEVAVAVRVDRAA

-1032 ATLPDNFNAPLP
+1032 ATLPDNFNAPMP
-1044 VVRAAVLYVLRTMLD
+1044 VVRAAALYVLRTMLD

-1076 PENSMLSPRYPAA
+1076 PDDSMLSPRYPAA

-1125 NETHQY
+1125 NDAYQY

-1164 VMEMRFPV
+1164 VMETRFPV
-1172 IVEEFSIRQGSGGEG
+1172 IVELFSIRKGSGGAG
-1187 QWRGGDGATRR
+1187 RWHGGDGATRR

-1213 RAIPPRGLAGGSDAA
+1213 RTVAPKGLAGGEDAA
-1228 PGRNWVE
+1228 PGRNRVE
-1235 RGDGTVEMLGATG
+1235 RADGRVEILAATG

-1267 YGEPGD
+1267 YGKSG
-1273 ERG
+1273 ER

>member
-1 MNLRAD
+1 VNPRAD

-28 DGEVVTTKY
+28 DGTVVTTKY

-56 TGAGDGALPP
+56 TGAGPGPLPP

-114 LDRTQ
+114 LDRTP

-155 DQGLTS
+155 DRGLTS

-176 RRLATIAAELG
+176 ARLAAIAAELG

-279 LGKTRLIGF
+279 LGKHRLIGF

-404 MAAEVGNITPEGL
+404 MAAEVGNITPEAL

-512 AAVEAELSAQAR
+512 AAVEAELSVQAR
-524 ADLSATA
+524 ADLSPDADIT
-531 QTSRETLLFVRLA
+531 RETLLFVRLA
-544 DGDNAIELPFA
+544 DSDNAIELPLA
-555 PAAEIAAAFAAA
+555 PPAEVAAAFAAA
-567 FRQRFGYAPHDNLV
+567 FRQRFGYAPHNNLV

-614 AWLAGAAHDVPLHQR
+614 AWLAGVSHDVPLHQR
-629 INLAPG
+629 ANLAPG
-635 RRVASPAIIIDALST
+635 RSIAGPAIIIDALST
-650 TVIEPGWTATVE
+650 TVIEPGWDAIVE
-662 QEGTL
+662 REGTL
-667 RVTRSLRASRKADV
+667 RLYKSPSPSGEGLGWGPAALRKVS
-681 PPKGFAQRHK
+681 
-691 DTNTEQGADRRYRK
+691 GAHPLRLGP
-705 ADMDLAPEAKT
+705 AAPDQ
-716 GKARHA
+716 
-722 PSFFVSLCLRA
+722 VSLPSPEGEGVA
-733 KSFLGLTPKDDP
+733 SPA
-745 PFERITEPDPIR
+745 PDPIR

-790 FSCAIFDGEGRL
+790 FSCAIFDGTGRL

-923 DAAVAAHL
+923 DAAVRAHL
-931 ADSPFPARNPALN
+931 LDSPWPARNAALN

-957 GASALADLSAAHGVQ
+957 GASALADLSAAHGAA
-972 TVAAYMAHGQAQA
+972 TVAAYMAHGQRQA
-985 EAAVRQLLARL
+985 ETAVRQLLARL
-996 DDGQFRYAMDN
+996 ADGEFRYAMDN
-1007 GAEVVVAVTVDRDA
+1007 GAEVVVAVTVDRAA

-1125 NETHQY
+1125 NEAHQY

-1141 GPGFDGTSVIQTHMT
+1141 GPGFNGTSVIQTHMT

-1172 IVEEFSIRQGSGGEG
+1172 IVEEFSIRQGSGGAG

-1213 RAIPPRGLAGGSDAA
+1213 RAVAPRGLAGGDDAA

-1235 RGDGTVEMLGATG
+1235 RGDGTVQMLGATG

-1255 DAFVIETPGGGG
+1255 DVFVIETPGGGG
-1267 YGEPGD
+1267 FGRAGED
-1273 ERG
+1273 E

>member
-1 MNLRAD
+1 MSRQTDAC
-7 NRWQIWI
+7 WHIWI

-28 DGEVVTTKY
+28 DGAVVTTKY

-56 TGAGDGALPP
+56 TGVGAGALPP

-99 LTIGYQDRPELFARK
+99 LTIGYQDRPALFARR
-114 LDRTQ
+114 LDRIA
-119 PPHAMVAE
+119 PPHAAVAE
-127 IIERVGPE
+127 IVERMSPE

-140 PLDEAAARAS
+140 PLDEAAARAA
-150 LQAAR
+150 LQVAR
-155 DQGLTS
+155 GDGLTS

-176 RRLATIAAELG
+176 RRLAAIALEVG
-187 FAQIS
+187 FKQIS
-192 ASHDVSALI
+192 TSHDVSALI

-223 VRQFIGQL
+223 VRQFVAEL
-231 GAGSEGGVDPQFMKS
+231 GEGVDPQFMKS
-246 SGGLAAAAAFHGRD
+246 SGGLASAAAFHGRD

-338 GARLSVGPESAGANP
+338 GARLTVGPESAGANP

-377 PDHFPKLFGPAGDQ
+377 PAHFPKLFGPNGDQ
-391 PLDREIVVQKFAA
+391 PLDRDVVVRKFAT
-404 MAAEVGNITPEGL
+404 MAAEIGNITPDAL

-492 SAIRERTLA
+492 SAIRERTLG
-501 LTLDDNCAAAL
+501 LTLDGDCAATL
-512 AAVEAELSAQAR
+512 ADVEAELAAHAG
-524 ADLSATA
+524 ADLTPDAET
-531 QTSRETLLFVRLA
+531 TRETLLFVRLA
-544 DGDNAIELPFA
+544 DSDNAIELPLA
-555 PAAEIAAAFAAA
+555 PPAEVASAFAAA
-567 FRQRFGYAPHDNLV
+567 FRQRFGYAPHRNLV
-581 VDRIRVELTEA
+581 VDRMRVELTEA
-592 GDAQAALPP
+592 GDDPATLPP
-601 PASGAETTPETVT
+601 PSAAAETAPETVT
-614 AWLAGAAHDVPLHQR
+614 AWLAGGEHLVPLHQR
-629 INLAPG
+629 AALAPG
-635 RRVASPAIIIDALST
+635 RRIAGPAIIVDALAT
-650 TVIEPGWTATVE
+650 TVIEPGWKATVE
-662 QEGTL
+662 HEGTL
-667 RVTRSLRASRKADV
+667 RL
-681 PPKGFAQRHK
+681 
-691 DTNTEQGADRRYRK
+691 
-705 ADMDLAPEAKT
+705 AKT
-716 GKARHA
+716 STILLAA
-722 PSFFVSLCLRA
+722 TSPSQVDGEGPS
-733 KSFLGLTPKDDP
+733 D
-745 PFERITEPDPIR
+745 PDPIR

-790 FSCAIFDGEGRL
+790 FSCAIFDGTGCL

-825 QRGPGADGQPR
+825 QRTK
-836 DGRGLRPGDA
+836 DGRGIRRGDA

-868 FVAGQDTP
+868 FVETADTP

-891 IAPGSMPPNS
+891 IAPGSMPPDS
-901 RSIDDEGIIFDNM
+901 KSIEDEGILFDNM
-914 LLVDDGHFR
+914 LIVDDGHFR

-931 ADSPFPARNPALN
+931 VDSDWPARNPALN

-957 GASALADLSAAHGVQ
+957 GASALADLSAAHGSA
-972 TVAAYMAHGQAQA
+972 TVAAYMAHGQRQA
-985 EAAVRQLLARL
+985 EAAVRQLIARL

-1007 GAEVVVAVTVDRDA
+1007 GAEVVVAVKVDREA

-1032 ATLPDNFNAPLP
+1032 ATLPDNFNAPMP

-1076 PENSMLSPRYPAA
+1076 PPDSMLSPTYPAA

-1125 NETHQY
+1125 NDTHQY

-1164 VMEMRFPV
+1164 VMETRFPV
-1172 IVEEFSIRQGSGGEG
+1172 IVEAFSIRKGSGGKG
-1187 QWRGGDGATRR
+1187 QWHGGDGATRR
-1198 IRFREPMAA
+1198 ICFREPMAA

-1213 RAIPPRGLAGGSDAA
+1213 RKIAPSGLAGGGDAA

-1235 RGDGTVEMLGATG
+1235 RADGSVEVLAATG
-1248 SADLAAG
+1248 SANLDTG

-1267 YGEPGD
+1267 YGEAGG
-1273 ERG
+1273 EHE

>member
-1 MNLRAD
+1 MAPPTD
-7 NRWQIWI
+7 WQIWI

-28 DGEVVTTKY
+28 DGTVVTTKY

-56 TGAGDGALPP
+56 TGAGAGPLPP

-99 LTIGYQDRPELFARK
+99 LTIGYQDRPELFARR
-114 LDRTQ
+114 LDRIA
-119 PPHAMVAE
+119 PPHAAVAE
-127 IIERVGPE
+127 IAERVGPD
-135 GDVLT
+135 GAVLT

-155 DQGLTS
+155 DKGLTS
-161 IAIVLMHGYR
+161 IAIILMHGYR

-176 RRLATIAAELG
+176 QRLAEIAAEIG
-187 FAQIS
+187 FTQIS
-192 ASHDVSALI
+192 TSHDVSALI

-223 VRQFIGQL
+223 VCQFVAQL
-231 GAGSEGGVDPQFMKS
+231 GDGSDPQFMKS
-246 SGGLAAAAAFHGRD
+246 SGGLAAASAFHGRD

-363 LTVTDCNV
+363 LTVTDCNI

-377 PDHFPKLFGPAGDQ
+377 PAHFPKLFGPNGDQ
-391 PLDREIVVQKFAA
+391 PLDRKIVVEKFAA
-404 MAAEVGNITPEGL
+404 MADEVGNITPEAL
-417 AEGLLAIAVQQM
+417 AEGLLQIAVQQM

-492 SAIRERTLA
+492 SAIRERTLG
-501 LTLDDNCAAAL
+501 LTLDGDCAAAL
-512 AAVEAELSAQAR
+512 AAVETELAAHAR
-524 ADLSATA
+524 ADLSPGAE
-531 QTSRETLLFVRLA
+531 TSRETLLFVRLA
-544 DGDNAIELPFA
+544 DSDNAIELPLA
-555 PAAEIAAAFAAA
+555 PPAEVASAFAAA
-567 FRQRFGYAPHDNLV
+567 FRQRFGYAPHANLV

-592 GDAQAALPP
+592 GDTAATLPP
-601 PASGAETTPETVT
+601 PAPGAETAPETVA

-629 INLAPG
+629 AALAPG
-635 RRVASPAIIIDALST
+635 RTIAGPAIIVDALAT
-650 TVIEPGWTATVE
+650 TVVEPGWTATVE

-667 RVTRSLRASRKADV
+667 RLASVPRRKPGPSATENARSSAHRNAATGPRLS
-681 PPKGFAQRHK
+681 PGH
-691 DTNTEQGADRRYRK
+691 TNSAE
-705 ADMDLAPEAKT
+705 
-716 GKARHA
+716 
-722 PSFFVSLCLRA
+722 
-733 KSFLGLTPKDDP
+733 
-745 PFERITEPDPIR
+745 EPDPVR

-790 FSCAIFDGEGRL
+790 FSCAIFDGAGRL

-825 QRGPGADGQPR
+825 QRTS
-836 DGRGLRPGDA
+836 DGRGIRRGDA

-868 FVAGQDTP
+868 FVEGDAP
-876 AFFVAARGHHADLGG
+876 SFFVAARGHHADLGG
-891 IAPGSMPPNS
+891 IAPGSMPPDS
-901 RSIDDEGIIFDNM
+901 KSIEDEGILFDNM
-914 LLVDDGHFR
+914 LIVDDENFRDTAVASHLVDS
-923 DAAVAAHL
+923 AW
-931 ADSPFPARNPALN
+931 PARNPALN

-957 GASALADLSAAHGVQ
+957 GASALVDLSAAHGAA
-972 TVAAYMAHGQAQA
+972 TVAAYMAHGQRQA
-985 EAAVRQLLARL
+985 ESAVRQLIARL
-996 DDGQFRYAMDN
+996 DDGAFRYAMDN
-1007 GAEVVVAVTVDRDA
+1007 GAEVVVAVKVDRKA

-1032 ATLPDNFNAPLP
+1032 PTLPDNFNAPMP

-1076 PENSMLSPRYPAA
+1076 PPDSMLSPTYPAA

-1125 NETHQY
+1125 NDAYQY

-1141 GPGFDGTSVIQTHMT
+1141 GPGFNGTSVIQTHMT

-1172 IVEEFSIRQGSGGEG
+1172 IVEEFSIRTGSGGAG
-1187 QWRGGDGATRR
+1187 RWHGGDGATRR
-1198 IRFREPMAA
+1198 IRFREAMAA

-1213 RAIPPRGLAGGSDAA
+1213 RKIAPAGLAGGADAA

-1235 RGDGTVEMLGATG
+1235 RADGSVEMLAATG
-1248 SADLAAG
+1248 SANLAAG

-1267 YGEPGD
+1267 FGKAEGD
-1273 ERG
+1273 ET